1 MKEIETSGGG
11 CSLQGEETEGD
22 TKGKRETFASIMAP
36 TGLCC
41 V

>member
-1 MKEIETSGGG
+1 MKEIERGGGG

-22 TKGKRETFASIMAP
+22 TKRERETFASITAP
-36 TGLCC
+36 TGLCF